1 MANKTFDFTADG
13 KKFSIPAFS
22 ELPMGVL
29 RKSRHATDEMD
40 KVFTIVEDVM
50 GENSPELK
58 AIDSMSATEFADF
71 LKDWTGGAP
80 VGESSS
86 SES

>member
-1 MANKTFDFTADG
+1 MTDSTFTFFIDDVEYI
-13 KKFSIPAFS
+13 IPAFTNI
-22 ELPMGVL
+22 PMGVL

-40 KVFTIVEDVM
+40 RVFSIVEAVM
-50 GENSPELK
+50 GSDSPELA
-58 AIDSMSATEFADF
+58 AIDKMSATEFADF
-71 LKDWTGGAP
+71 LAEWTGGAP